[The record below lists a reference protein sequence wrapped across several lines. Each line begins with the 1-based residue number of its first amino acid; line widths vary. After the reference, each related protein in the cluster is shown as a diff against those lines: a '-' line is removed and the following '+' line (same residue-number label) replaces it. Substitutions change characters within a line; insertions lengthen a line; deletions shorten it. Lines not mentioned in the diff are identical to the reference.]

1 MNSLLAASLLFAM
14 GAGTCALPDERAGT
28 ALDFSTV
35 EGFALTQGDTL
46 LERFAP
52 VFLVEGYGES
62 MNRIGAPAARFDKD
76 GEEEIYIDPDHPVY
90 FTQTREFETAH
101 GKFTNLIYRVH
112 FEMSTGNGYSTN
124 GGKGYNVG
132 LMAIVTLDAAEKPV
146 LLNIV
151 HTCGCFHALLPTTYT
166 PNGALPEGW
175 SKEKRRVY
183 GETLPGMVRYPD
195 EFLPEAR
202 PVIYLREGS
211 HRAVDVQV
219 GSLDGIRER
228 YTLHEVATAPMD
240 ALEHLK
246 LGDGETSFYYTE
258 GKNRGLVKGAM
269 KKRETVLL
277 GAVVGD
283 SRAGQD
289 RIYGGA
295 DELPRGFYTTIK
307 PGAQDESDMWDYAA
321 FLDYNGW
328 KL

>member
-1 MNSLLAASLLFAM
+1 MNTLLAAGLLITL

-28 ALDFSTV
+28 ALDYSTV
-35 EGFALTQGDTL
+35 EGYTLTTGDTL
-46 LERFAP
+46 LARYAP
-52 VFLVEGYGES
+52 VFMVEGYAAS
-62 MNRIGAPAARFDKD
+62 LNRIGAPSARYDKK
-76 GEEEIYIDPDHPVY
+76 GEEEIYVDPEHPVY
-90 FTQTREFETAH
+90 YTQVREFETEH

-112 FEMSTGNGYSTN
+112 FEMSTSNGYSTN

-132 LMAIVTLDAAEKPV
+132 LMAIITLDAEQRPV

-166 PNGALPEGW
+166 PDSALPEGW
-175 SKEKRRVY
+175 DKEKYRVY
-183 GETLPGMVRYPD
+183 GETLPGVVRYP
-195 EFLPEAR
+195 EPFVEEAR

-211 HRAVDVQV
+211 HRAVEVQV
-219 GSLDGIRER
+219 GSLDSIRER
-228 YTLHEVATAPMD
+228 YTLHESEMAPMD

-258 GKNRGLVKGAM
+258 GKNKGLVKGAI
-269 KKRETVLL
+269 KKRESLLL

-289 RIYGGA
+289 RIYGSPE
-295 DELPRGFYTTIK
+295 ELTRGFYTTIK
-307 PGAQDESDMWDYAA
+307 PGAQEESDMWDYAA